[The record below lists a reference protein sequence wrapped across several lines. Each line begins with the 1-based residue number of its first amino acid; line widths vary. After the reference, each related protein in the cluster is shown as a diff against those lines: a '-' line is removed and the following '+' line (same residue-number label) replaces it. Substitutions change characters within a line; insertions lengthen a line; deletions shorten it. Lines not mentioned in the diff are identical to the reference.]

1 MDGAGGISCQFEA
14 DGEVDLDEAVALH
27 LYRIAQEAMNNAIR
41 HGHASNIDLAL
52 RNTAAGG
59 ALTIRDNGVG
69 IKVGSRNGDG
79 GIGIQVM
86 NYRAR
91 MIGAALQ
98 VVPNDE
104 GGTMVS
110 CTWPHR
116 RLNRDYVTA

>member
-1 MDGAGGISCQFEA
+1 MDGAGGVSCRFEA

-41 HGHASNIDLAL
+41 HGRATNIDLAL
-52 RNTAAGG
+52 LNTAAGG
-59 ALTIRDNGVG
+59 MLTIRDNGVG
-69 IKVGSRNGDG
+69 IKANSRNGDG

-98 VVPNDE
+98 VVANDG
-104 GGTMVS
+104 GGTVVS
-110 CTWPHR
+110 CAWPHR
-116 RLNRDYVTA
+116 RLNKDYITA